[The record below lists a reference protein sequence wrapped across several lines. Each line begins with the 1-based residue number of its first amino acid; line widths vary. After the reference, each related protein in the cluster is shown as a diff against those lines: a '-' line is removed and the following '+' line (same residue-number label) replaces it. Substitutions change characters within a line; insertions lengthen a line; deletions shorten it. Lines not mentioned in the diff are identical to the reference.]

1 MFSIQQPLL
10 VFSDL
15 DGTLLD
21 SHSYDWQP
29 AAPWLSRLHEANIPV
44 ILCSSKTSAEM
55 LYLQKMLGL
64 QGLPLIAENGAVIQL
79 AEQWQDIDGFP
90 RIISGISHGEI
101 CQVLNKLREKE
112 HFKFTTFDD
121 VDDATIAE
129 WTGLSRSQAA
139 LTQLHE
145 ASVTLIWRDSDEH
158 MAQFIA
164 RLNELGLQFMQG
176 ARFWHVL
183 DASAGKDQAANW
195 IIATYQ
201 QLSGRRPTTLGLG
214 DGPNDAPL
222 LEVMDYAVI
231 VKGLNREGVHLHDE
245 DPARVWRTQREG
257 PEGWREGLDHFSP
270 PVKRY
275 RSRIPDCARPVL
287 RGKADGRPMTGV
299 VQNHNHRFPRC
310 CLPPARH

>member
-1 MFSIQQPLL
+1 
-10 VFSDL
+10 
-15 DGTLLD
+15 
-21 SHSYDWQP
+21 
-29 AAPWLSRLHEANIPV
+29 
-44 ILCSSKTSAEM
+44 
-55 LYLQKMLGL
+55 MLGL

-101 CQVLNKLREKE
+101 CQVLNTLREKE

-299 VQNHNHRFPRC
+299 VQIIITGFLAAAYPQRGTNAYRC
-310 CLPPARH
+310 TLGDQHLFFI

>member
-29 AAPWLSRLHEANIPV
+29 AAPWLTRLREANVPV

-55 LYLQKMLGL
+55 LYLQKTLGL

-79 AEQWQDIDGFP
+79 AEQWQEIDGFP

-101 CQVLNKLREKE
+101 SLVLNTLREKE

-145 ASVTLIWRDSDEH
+145 ASVTLIWQHEKEH
-158 MAQFIA
+158 
-164 RLNELGLQFMQG
+164 
-176 ARFWHVL
+176 
-183 DASAGKDQAANW
+183 
-195 IIATYQ
+195 
-201 QLSGRRPTTLGLG
+201 
-214 DGPNDAPL
+214 
-222 LEVMDYAVI
+222 
-231 VKGLNREGVHLHDE
+231 
-245 DPARVWRTQREG
+245 
-257 PEGWREGLDHFSP
+257 
-270 PVKRY
+270 
-275 RSRIPDCARPVL
+275 
-287 RGKADGRPMTGV
+287 GRPPDDQSG
-299 VQNHNHRFPRC
+299 H
-310 CLPPARH
+310 

>member
-1 MFSIQQPLL
+1 MLSIQQPLL

-29 AAPWLSRLHEANIPV
+29 AAPWLSRLREANVPV

-79 AEQWQDIDGFP
+79 AE
-90 RIISGISHGEI
+90 
-101 CQVLNKLREKE
+101 
-112 HFKFTTFDD
+112 
-121 VDDATIAE
+121 
-129 WTGLSRSQAA
+129 GLSRSQAA

-201 QLSGRRPTTLGLG
+201 QLSGKRPTTLGLG

-257 PEGWREGLDHFSP
+257 PEGWREGLDHFFS
-270 PVKRY
+270 
-275 RSRIPDCARPVL
+275 A
-287 RGKADGRPMTGV
+287 
-299 VQNHNHRFPRC
+299 H
-310 CLPPARH
+310 

>member
-29 AAPWLSRLHEANIPV
+29 AAPWLTRLREANVPV

-55 LYLQKMLGL
+55 LYLQKTLGL

-79 AEQWQDIDGFP
+79 AEQWQEIDGFP

-101 CQVLNKLREKE
+101 SLVLNTLREKE

-129 WTGLSRSQAA
+129 WTGLSRGQAA

-145 ASVTLIWRDSDEH
+145 ASVTLIWRDSDER
-158 MAQFIA
+158 MAQFTA
-164 RLNELGLQFMQG
+164 RLNELAYVYAVRASGTYWMLLPEKIRLPTGLS
-176 ARFWHVL
+176 RPIN
-183 DASAGKDQAANW
+183 NW
-195 IIATYQ
+195 SKRPATRH
-201 QLSGRRPTTLGLG
+201 GRWA
-214 DGPNDAPL
+214 NDAL
-222 LEVMDYAVI
+222 LGN
-231 VKGLNREGVHLHDE
+231 GLR
-245 DPARVWRTQREG
+245 
-257 PEGWREGLDHFSP
+257 
-270 PVKRY
+270 
-275 RSRIPDCARPVL
+275 
-287 RGKADGRPMTGV
+287 
-299 VQNHNHRFPRC
+299 
-310 CLPPARH
+310 

>member
-29 AAPWLSRLHEANIPV
+29 AAPWLSRLREANVPV

-55 LYLQKMLGL
+55 LYLQKTLGL

-101 CQVLNKLREKE
+101 SQVLNTLREKE

-145 ASVTLIWRDSDEH
+145 ASVTLIWRDSDER
-158 MAQFIA
+158 MAQFTA

-176 ARFWHVL
+176 R
-183 DASAGKDQAANW
+183 ASGTSWMPLPEKIRLPTGLSRPINNCQANAQPHLAW
-195 IIATYQ
+195 AMGQTM
-201 QLSGRRPTTLGLG
+201 RP
-214 DGPNDAPL
+214 
-222 LEVMDYAVI
+222 Y
-231 VKGLNREGVHLHDE
+231 
-245 DPARVWRTQREG
+245 WR
-257 PEGWREGLDHFSP
+257 
-270 PVKRY
+270 
-275 RSRIPDCARPVL
+275 
-287 RGKADGRPMTGV
+287 
-299 VQNHNHRFPRC
+299 
-310 CLPPARH
+310 